1 MKTTMPTNKKP
12 KPTENAALAA
22 HITNAITATPP
33 HDGLLNK
40 AQLAALLQIT
50 KRGVECLVARKRIP
64 VIRMGHRSVRF
75 AWPRVQAALEKLTTR
90 EI

>member
-1 MKTTMPTNKKP
+1 MPTHTKP
-12 KPTENAALAA
+12 KPSENAALAA

-40 AQLAALLQIT
+40 KQLAALLQIT
-50 KRGVECLVARKRIP
+50 KRGVECLVARRKIP
-64 VIRMGHRSVRF
+64 VIRLGHRSVRF
-75 AWPRVQAALEKLTTR
+75 AWPKVQAALSKLTTA